1 MTGKLKAK
9 GNIMLATKM
18 ESVLG
23 VSYPFPPSR
32 APSGL
37 REFLLNL

>member
-18 ESVLG
+18 EGILG
-23 VSYPFPPSR
+23 V
-32 APSGL
+32 AKGKAKL
-37 REFLLNL
+37 